1 MKAARFVMRSTGSLS
16 SASLVPREV
25 EHFSRYSPSP
35 LSMKQLLDFGS
46 ENACERTSFAFLRQ
60 ELPVRLAN
68 ILKEIDILPDRLV
81 KTSSVQLVK
90 SWYIQSLMDLVEFHE
105 KSPEDQKALSDFV
118 DTLIKV
124 RNRHHNVVPTM
135 AQGIIEYKDGC
146 TVDPVTNQNLQYF
159 LDRFYM
165 NRISTRMLMN
175 QHILIFSDSQT
186 GNPTHIGSIDPSCD
200 VAAVVQDAFE
210 CSKMLCDQYYLTSP
224 ELKLT
229 QVNGKSPG
237 QPIHIVY
244 VPSHLHHMLF
254 ELFKNAMR
262 ATVEHQENWP
272 SLTPIE
278 VIVVLGKEDLTI
290 KISDRGGGVPLRII
304 ERLFSYT
311 YSTAPTPVMDN
322 SRNAP
327 LAGFGYGLPISR
339 LYAKYFQGDL
349 NLYSMS
355 GYGTDAII
363 YLKVSLQFSRNNHVS
378 VFLKILF
385 ICLFERGSSSRGRG
399 RRRGRERISDG
410 LPTECG
416 ARLGARS
423 HHEPEIMT

>member
-1 MKAARFVMRSTGSLS
+1 MKAARFVMRSAGTLI
-16 SASLVPREV
+16 PREV

-68 ILKEIDILPDRLV
+68 ILKEIYILPDRLV
-81 KTSSVQLVK
+81 NTSSVQLVK
-90 SWYIQSLMDLVEFHE
+90 SWYMQSLMDLVEFHE

-124 RNRHHNVVPTM
+124 RNRHHDVIPTM
-135 AQGIIEYKDGC
+135 AQGILEYKDAC
-146 TVDPVTNQNLQYF
+146 TADPVTNQNLQYF

-175 QHILIFSDSQT
+175 QHILIFSDLQT
-186 GNPTHIGSIDPSCD
+186 GNPSLIGSIDPNCD
-200 VAAVVQDAFE
+200 VAAVVQVKF
-210 CSKMLCDQYYLTSP
+210 
-224 ELKLT
+224 
-229 QVNGKSPG
+229 PG

-290 KISDRGGGVPLRII
+290 KISDRGGGVPLRVID
-304 ERLFSYT
+304 RLFSYT
-311 YSTAPTPVMDN
+311 YSTAPTPVMDS

-349 NLYSMS
+349 NLYSLP

-363 YLKVSLQFSRNNHVS
+363 YLKALSSESIEKLP
-378 VFLKILF
+378 VFNKSAFKHYQTSSEAGDWCVPSKEPKNLAK
-385 ICLFERGSSSRGRG
+385 ER
-399 RRRGRERISDG
+399 
-410 LPTECG
+410 L
-416 ARLGARS
+416 AV
-423 HHEPEIMT
+423 

>member
-1 MKAARFVMRSTGSLS
+1 MKAARFVMRSAGSLS
-16 SASLVPREV
+16 SAGLVPREV

-35 LSMKQLLDFGS
+35 LSIKQLLDFGS

-81 KTSSVQLVK
+81 NTSSVRLVK
-90 SWYIQSLMDLVEFHE
+90 SCFI
-105 KSPEDQKALSDFV
+105 

-135 AQGIIEYKDGC
+135 AQGVIEYKDGC

-186 GNPTHIGSIDPSCD
+186 GDPTHIGSIDPNCD

-304 ERLFSYT
+304 DRLFSYT

-322 SRNAP
+322 PRNAP
-327 LAGFGYGLPISR
+327 LALSSESVEKLPVFNKSAFKHYQMSIEADDWCIPSKEPKN
-339 LYAKYFQGDL
+339 LAKG
-349 NLYSMS
+349 
-355 GYGTDAII
+355 
-363 YLKVSLQFSRNNHVS
+363 KVAL
-378 VFLKILF
+378 
-385 ICLFERGSSSRGRG
+385 
-399 RRRGRERISDG
+399 
-410 LPTECG
+410 
-416 ARLGARS
+416 
-423 HHEPEIMT
+423 

>member
-1 MKAARFVMRSTGSLS
+1 MKAARFAMRSAGSLS
-16 SASLVPREV
+16 SLVPREV
-25 EHFSRYSPSP
+25 ELFSRYSPSP

-46 ENACERTSFAFLRQ
+46 DNACERTSFSFLRQ

-68 ILKEIDILPDRLV
+68 ILKEIDVLPDRLTN
-81 KTSSVQLVK
+81 TSSVQLVK
-90 SWYIQSLMDLVEFHE
+90 SC
-105 KSPEDQKALSDFV
+105 FV

-135 AQGIIEYKDGC
+135 AQGILEYKDTC
-146 TVDPVTNQNLQYF
+146 TVDPVTNQSLQYF

-186 GNPTHIGSIDPSCD
+186 GNPSHIGSIDPKCD
-200 VAAVVQDAFE
+200 VVAVIQDAFE
-210 CSKMLCDQYYLTSP
+210 SSKMLCDQYYLTSP

-229 QVNGKSPG
+229 QVNGKFPG

-262 ATVEHQENWP
+262 ATVEHQESWP
-272 SLTPIE
+272 SLTPVE

-290 KISDRGGGVPLRII
+290 KISDRGGGVPLRITD
-304 ERLFSYT
+304 RLFSYM

-349 NLYSMS
+349 NLYSLS

-363 YLKVSLQFSRNNHVS
+363 YLKALSSESVEKLPVFNKSAFKHYQMSSEADDWCIPSR
-378 VFLKILF
+378 
-385 ICLFERGSSSRGRG
+385 
-399 RRRGRERISDG
+399 
-410 LPTECG
+410 
-416 ARLGARS
+416 
-423 HHEPEIMT
+423 EPRNLSKEKMAM